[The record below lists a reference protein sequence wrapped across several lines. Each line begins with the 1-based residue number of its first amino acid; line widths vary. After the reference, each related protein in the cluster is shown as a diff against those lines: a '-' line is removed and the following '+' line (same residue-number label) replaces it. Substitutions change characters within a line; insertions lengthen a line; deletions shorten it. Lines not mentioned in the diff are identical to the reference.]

1 MNKIKKAIRSCIAI
15 LFVYVMALQLISC
28 NKTAYDTNESST
40 LQATV
45 IEIEKYGHAVL
56 DITTADFMKNG
67 YSLNDIRLFSISI
80 LWQCC
85 FM

>member
-1 MNKIKKAIRSCIAI
+1 MKKSIRRCIAI
-15 LFVYVMALQLISC
+15 LIVCVMALQLSSC
-28 NKTAYDTNESST
+28 NKTESDTDKSSA

-56 DITTADFMKNG
+56 DITTADFMKSG
-67 YSLNDIRLFSISI
+67 YSLGDIRLFSISI